1 MLNNLEFLAR
11 RAPGL
16 QPVDTGVATP
26 GDHAGAMGEPA
37 AKKGKE
43 RDTACGEPL
52 PTLKA
57 GREVGWF
64 FVNGE
69 AVVIERHESEA
80 RNSEDAV

>member
-1 MLNNLEFLAR
+1 MPNDLDFLAR
-11 RAPGL
+11 YAPGL
-16 QPVDTGVATP
+16 QPIDTGVATP
-26 GDHAGAMGEPA
+26 GDHCGGMAKPT
-37 AKKGKE
+37 AKKE
-43 RDTACGEPL
+43 LECEAPCGEPL

>member
-1 MLNNLEFLAR
+1 MPNDLDFLAH

-16 QPVDTGVATP
+16 QPTDTRVATP
-26 GDHAGAMGEPA
+26 GDHAGSM
-37 AKKGKE
+37 AKRGGKKE
-43 RDTACGEPL
+43 LECDATCGEAL

-69 AVVIERHESEA
+69 AVAIERHEADA
-80 RNSEDAV
+80 RNSEDAG